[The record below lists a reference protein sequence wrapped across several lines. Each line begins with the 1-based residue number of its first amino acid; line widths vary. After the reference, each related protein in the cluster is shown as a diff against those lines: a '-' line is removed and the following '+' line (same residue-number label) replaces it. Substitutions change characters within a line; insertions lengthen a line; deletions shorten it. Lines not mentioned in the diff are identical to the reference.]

1 MELILGAVLIIVILL
16 FVYVLLSSKSHDG
29 QMVVTTTEEGKI
41 ICTLELDGD
50 VADLMNRKAI
60 SFKVVKPMTLEEM

>member
-1 MELILGAVLIIVILL
+1 MELILLILFVIVLIVSILL
-16 FVYVLLSSKSHDG
+16 IVASNRHDG
-29 QMVVTTTEEGKI
+29 KMVVTTNETGKI

>member
-1 MELILGAVLIIVILL
+1 
-16 FVYVLLSSKSHDG
+16 VLLSSKSHDG